1 MFNKT
6 KKENKKVELAKGFAG
21 TIGGLALLVVS
32 EQRKSALDARFR
44 KGENPLDFLDD
55 IANYG
60 TDMAVGSYVCG
71 HYFKKLV
78 NTATGKKVFK

>member
-1 MFNKT
+1 MLKT
-6 KKENKKVELAKGFAG
+6 KKENKKVELAKGIAG
-21 TIGGLALLVVS
+21 TLGGLALLCVS
-32 EQRKSALDARFR
+32 EHRKSALDTRLR
-44 KGENPLDFLDD
+44 KGENPLDYLDD